1 MEHVCNHTLRK
12 KVWLLVLRSH
22 EGYCHV
28 ATDFASFPS
37 SVTLRYIGSIEE
49 ETNNVLKYF
58 SVFTDSNKEKKLGL

>member
-1 MEHVCNHTLRK
+1 M
-12 KVWLLVLRSH
+12 VLRSH